1 MTAPADGPE
10 KQITVRDLQTSWDG
24 IKRAARQETER
35 RVLGMT
41 ALTVGG
47 IALGVGVLGLAFW
60 LGRRSAAAPAVP
72 TEAAPAAPPQRLV
85 AAPRRLD
92 TPLDTAVNALVNAAV
107 KSAVM
112 ALTKRLQR

>member
-24 IKRAARQETER
+24 IKRAVRHETER

-41 ALTVGG
+41 TLTVGG

-60 LGRRSAAAPAVP
+60 LGRRSATPPAAPAA
-72 TEAAPAAPPQRLV
+72 EAPAAPPQRPAV
-85 AAPRRLD
+85 APRRLD

-107 KSAVM
+107 KSAVA
-112 ALTKRLQR
+112 ALTKRLQG

>member
-10 KQITVRDLQTSWDG
+10 KQVTVRDLQTSWDG
-24 IKRAARQETER
+24 IKRAARHETER
-35 RVLGMT
+35 RVLGVT

-60 LGRRSAAAPAVP
+60 LGRRSAA
-72 TEAAPAAPPQRLV
+72 PPQRPAV
-85 AAPRRLD
+85 APRRLD

-107 KSAVM
+107 KSAVT
-112 ALTKRLQR
+112 ALTKRLQE